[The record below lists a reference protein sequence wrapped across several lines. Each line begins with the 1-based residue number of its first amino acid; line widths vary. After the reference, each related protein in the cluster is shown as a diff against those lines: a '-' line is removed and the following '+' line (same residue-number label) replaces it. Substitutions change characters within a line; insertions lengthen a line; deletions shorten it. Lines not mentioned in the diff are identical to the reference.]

1 MGIIIVPTSLK
12 YCVNKCLSINMCE
25 VYLVHSKCSINYS
38 SDLYCYFSSFLIL
51 FLVLP
56 HALEMEYYSGHI
68 PDLNGAM

>member
-1 MGIIIVPTSLK
+1 
-12 YCVNKCLSINMCE
+12 MCE